1 MTSSTSSADGGAP
14 PGNPRAIV
22 AGHGSFPAGLISA
35 VEQISGRGG
44 VFLAISNSGLSAQD
58 IEEQLRA
65 AATGPGI
72 SVFFTDL
79 PGGSATFAV
88 RRLMRDDPRIVLV
101 TSTNLATL
109 LEFVF
114 QANADPREAAKASA
128 EKGRAALA
136 VFGGE

>member
-1 MTSSTSSADGGAP
+1 MTSSTGLAADAAL

-22 AGHGSFPAGLISA
+22 AGHGSFPDGIVNA

-44 VFLAISNSGLSAQD
+44 VFLAISNSGLSGQD
-58 IEEQLRA
+58 IEEHLRA
-65 AATGPGI
+65 AATGTGI
-72 SVFFTDL
+72 RVFFTDL
-79 PGGSATFAV
+79 PGGSATLAV
-88 RRLMRDDPRIVLV
+88 RRLMRSDPRIILV

-114 QANADPREAAKASA
+114 QPDTDPREAARASA